1 MSKVKIT
8 IVPYKDTLEDE
19 FKAPSKWFFQSAT
32 SDMIFIHCRNRADA
46 IQYVKDEF
54 GGRYNVRCA
63 TSDKGNGKES
73 AVGRIN
79 SRSRQGSRVV
89 N

>member
-1 MSKVKIT
+1 MSKVKVT
-8 IVPYKDTLEDE
+8 IVPYKDTLDDE
-19 FKAPSKWFFQSAT
+19 FHSPSKWFFQSAT
-32 SDMIFIHCRNRADA
+32 SDMVFIHCRDRSTA
-46 IQYVKDEF
+46 IEYVKDEY
-54 GGRYNVRCA
+54 GGRYTVRCA

-79 SRSRQGSRVV
+79 SRSRQGSRIV